1 MPVFLWVE
9 NVEDNRMNLNVL
21 FLVMAM
27 VIYAAS
33 SANV

>member
-1 MPVFLWVE
+1 MLWLLWVYNE
-9 NVEDNRMNLNVL
+9 EGNSMNLNVL

-33 SANV
+33 AVTV